1 MDLTKF
7 FLYTSLAVIT
17 YLMLLAW
24 QEDYP
29 PLVGGG
35 SQQSTSLQIP
45 ETPTAPVSDVPTEV
59 PTTASSTV
67 LNEPAQPTVS
77 TSPSAATSRLIEIET
92 DTLELNIDLN
102 GGDIIQL
109 ALPQYLKQLNVTDD
123 PFMVLE
129 SSQDRSYVAQSG
141 LIGTNWS
148 CCAGD

>member
-45 ETPTAPVSDVPTEV
+45 ETPTAPASDVPTEV
-59 PTTASSTV
+59 PTTAPSST
-67 LNEPAQPTVS
+67 LKEPAQSTAS
-77 TSPSAATSRLIEIET
+77 TSPIVGTSRLIEIET

-102 GGDIIQL
+102 GGEIIQ
-109 ALPQYLKQLNVTDD
+109 
-123 PFMVLE
+123 
-129 SSQDRSYVAQSG
+129 
-141 LIGTNWS
+141 
-148 CCAGD
+148 

>member
-109 ALPQYLKQLNVTDD
+109 ALPQYL
-123 PFMVLE
+123 
-129 SSQDRSYVAQSG
+129 
-141 LIGTNWS
+141 
-148 CCAGD
+148 